1 MHTLF
6 NLLSRRVLTQFLP
19 VNAICVYKLHLQK
32 VQCTWQEKGTFKD
45 SKMFKAGSRGSSF
58 IANKKNKEPEDLSF

>member
-1 MHTLF
+1 M
-6 NLLSRRVLTQFLP
+6 
-19 VNAICVYKLHLQK
+19 CLQ
-32 VQCTWQEKGTFKD
+32 TAFKD